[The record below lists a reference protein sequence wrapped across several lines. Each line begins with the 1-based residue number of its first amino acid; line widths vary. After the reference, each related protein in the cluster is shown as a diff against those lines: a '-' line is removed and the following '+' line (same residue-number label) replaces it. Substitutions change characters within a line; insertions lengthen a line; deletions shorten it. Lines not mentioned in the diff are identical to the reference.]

1 MNFGKKGIHA
11 QRSYNLY
18 YQFTNSPTY
27 LSLEDFLPS
36 QPWLSSS
43 PTTDA
48 HTKFENF
55 LLNLNLDL
63 DLDLHLPYSS
73 AFFVTR
79 FVPSY
84 PHHRRP
90 WFVIS
95 RIHVQPRIALGSD
108 INGQPLPP
116 VIRATIYPRSLV
128 VATLALQPKAFGEG
142 STAVA
147 KMAQPTIVEP
157 VEDYD
162 YESLPPNF
170 SLTQNMAAGAFAGIA
185 EHTVMYPIDAIK
197 TRMQIINPSANGV
210 YKGMIES
217 TMRIA
222 SGEGVLKLWRGM
234 SSVVVGAGP
243 AHAVYF
249 ATYEAVKHLMGGNRA
264 GVHHPLAAATSGACA
279 TIASD
284 ALMNPFDV
292 IKQRMQ
298 IQNSS
303 KMYRSMAD
311 CARYVYKTEGI
322 SAFYVSYP
330 TTLSMT
336 VPFTA
341 LQFLAYES
349 ISTAMNPGKKY
360 DPFTHCMAGAVAGG
374 FAAALTTPMDVIKTM
389 LQTRGTATDPELR
402 SVNGF
407 VAGCKLMYRREGLR
421 GFFKGVRPRVV
432 TTMPSTAIC
441 WSAYEASKAYF
452 IRTNSASS

>member
-1 MNFGKKGIHA
+1 
-11 QRSYNLY
+11 
-18 YQFTNSPTY
+18 
-27 LSLEDFLPS
+27 
-36 QPWLSSS
+36 
-43 PTTDA
+43 
-48 HTKFENF
+48 
-55 LLNLNLDL
+55 
-63 DLDLHLPYSS
+63 
-73 AFFVTR
+73 
-79 FVPSY
+79 
-84 PHHRRP
+84 
-90 WFVIS
+90 
-95 RIHVQPRIALGSD
+95 
-108 INGQPLPP
+108 
-116 VIRATIYPRSLV
+116 
-128 VATLALQPKAFGEG
+128 
-142 STAVA
+142 
-147 KMAQPTIVEP
+147 MAQPTAEP

-170 SLTQNMAAGAFAGIA
+170 SLAQNMAAGAFAGIA

-197 TRMQIINPSANGV
+197 TRMQIINPSAGAA
-210 YKGMIES
+210 YKGMIQS

-243 AHAVYF
+243 AHAIYF

-298 IQNSS
+298 IQHSS
-303 KMYRSMAD
+303 KIYRSMTD
-311 CARYVYKTEGI
+311 CARYVYRTEGL

-349 ISTAMNPGKKY
+349 ISTTMNPVKKY
-360 DPFTHCMAGAVAGG
+360 DPFTHCMAGAAAGG

-389 LQTRGTATDPELR
+389 LQTRGSAADAELR

-407 VAGCKLMYRREGLR
+407 MAGCRLMYRREGLR

-441 WSAYEASKAYF
+441 WTAYEASKAYF
-452 IRTNSASS
+452 IRTNAAAS